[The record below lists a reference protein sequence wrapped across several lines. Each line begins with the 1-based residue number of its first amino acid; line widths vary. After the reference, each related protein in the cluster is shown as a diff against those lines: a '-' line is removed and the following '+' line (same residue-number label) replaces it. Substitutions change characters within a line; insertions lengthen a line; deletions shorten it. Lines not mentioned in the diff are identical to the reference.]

1 MTLEISA
8 FPFLL
13 LRPRHENEA
22 TERRGGSEGGGGEE
36 DYMENLY
43 LYTVV
48 SRREGVNA
56 SRDPVSS
63 RDIYFLYEFGRG
75 GRLFDTANLVIS
87 GRQIRIPCRGGR
99 GTQEAVVRGS
109 IDAAHIYTHM
119 HVWRDKMIGGDNLCL

>member
-1 MTLEISA
+1 
-8 FPFLL
+8 
-13 LRPRHENEA
+13 
-22 TERRGGSEGGGGEE
+22 
-36 DYMENLY
+36 MENLY

-75 GRLFDTANLVIS
+75 GRLFDTASLVIS

-99 GTQEAVVRGS
+99 DTQEAVVRGS
-109 IDAAHIYTHM
+109 IDSGTHQHAHARM
-119 HVWRDKMIGGDNLCL
+119 AGQNDRWRQFVSLSDEIPRTWLQLM